1 MDGSVT
7 FIIPPVTLPPSNSAQ
22 TVATRVQWR
31 TDDARCEVVTPWEEQ
46 EKYQLQKPTSVRP
59 SVRKSANL
67 PSMSDIPLGQRSP
80 E

>member
-1 MDGSVT
+1 M
-7 FIIPPVTLPPSNSAQ
+7 
-22 TVATRVQWR
+22 
-31 TDDARCEVVTPWEEQ
+31 PWEEQ